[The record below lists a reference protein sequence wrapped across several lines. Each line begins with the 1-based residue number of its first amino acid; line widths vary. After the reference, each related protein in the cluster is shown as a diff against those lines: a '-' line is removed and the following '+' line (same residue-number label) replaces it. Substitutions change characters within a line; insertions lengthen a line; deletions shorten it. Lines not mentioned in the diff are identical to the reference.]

1 MNSYLSLRKKHMI
14 LLLCAFVMISPSLAQ
29 KRLIG
34 VPLFDK
40 HLNLGKCKLCNDRD
54 SKSNEQIKSFT
65 KNYPFQN
72 VDVFSKKQI
81 DSFLNYCDHE
91 FQDSDYTV
99 LTKAYILFAKADF
112 MGSMVNFSDSDFL
125 SKEYLEDKELP
136 SANIAFKITNLYDTL
151 LKMDLD
157 NETKIFLRK
166 TRMLTFQEIGL
177 LSIFESIS
185 PMIFENKNTEEMY
198 DLTYKQLAD
207 KYFQDESYTEFIP
220 FQGYLGLNLGLSG
233 NMGKYNLMGA
243 EVSYEWVTNRNP
255 FNNEGRIDIIGLVY
269 HKESGGNRNEFL
281 FNFLNFKKIYI
292 ASVNL
297 FQFGLQS
304 GLTNEWNWCYRPQLG
319 YAYGPFQIGYAYN
332 ITFNAEAR
340 KNANGHLFTFNFSYP
355 LIRIGKYQ

>member
-1 MNSYLSLRKKHMI
+1 MIIKLSQIIQNVI
-14 LLLCAFVMISPSLAQ
+14 LMFFTFSIFNIGLAQ
-29 KRLIG
+29 KRNIG

-81 DSFLNYCDHE
+81 DSFLNYHDRK
-91 FQDSDYTV
+91 FQDPDYTV

-112 MGSMVNFSDSDFL
+112 MESMVNSSDSGFFD
-125 SKEYLEDKELP
+125 DGDELP
-136 SANIAFKITNLYDTL
+136 SANIAIKITNLYDTL

-157 NETKIFLRK
+157 VETKKFLRK
-166 TRMLTFQEIGL
+166 TRMLTFEEIGL
-177 LSIFESIS
+177 LSIFKKIS
-185 PMIFENKNTEEMY
+185 PMIFDNKNTEEMY

-207 KYFQDESYTEFIP
+207 KYFQDESYTDFIP
-220 FQGYLGLNLGLSG
+220 YREYLGLNFGLSG
-233 NMGKYNLMGA
+233 NIGKYNLLGA
-243 EVSYEWVTNRNP
+243 EVSYELVANRNP
-255 FNNEGRIDIIGLVY
+255 FNNHRRLDIIGLVY
-269 HKESGGNRNEFL
+269 HQESGGNRNEFL
-281 FNFLNFKKIYI
+281 FNFLNFRKIDF

-319 YAYGPFQIGYAYN
+319 YAFGPFQIGYAYN
-332 ITFNAEAR
+332 FTFNAEAR